1 MSQIILNEGL
11 NSLNRIK
18 LMMKYDLSKT
28 YSENSTI
35 ISEQVMAPGMN
46 DYLAKNPIKPLK
58 GMSVDEFM
66 EGFREKLYSP
76 GGIAVEAFLTSFG
89 FTAPL
94 VITSY
99 AAMLAYDIHKGIQTG
114 DYAWLDIIFDV
125 LGVLTSGTLSG
136 VLSGIMK
143 SAKGIKG
150 VDKALLYLKN
160 SKVWEKIL
168 PYIKDIGI
176 STIIIEKRIQDGIK
190 FLVEKFGK
198 TWLGQGLTK
207 INSAI
212 KTVLDTIQKTVSILV
227 SKVAPKRVAVK
238 AGQSARTGVH
248 AAGVIAAAKPVIHK
262 YGEYR
267 KQKEYDKLLSNPMF
281 SSDDAFD

>member
-1 MSQIILNEGL
+1 ME
-11 NSLNRIK
+11 
-18 LMMKYDLSKT
+18 YDLSKT
-28 YSENSTI
+28 YSENTMVI
-35 ISEQVMAPGMN
+35 FEQVMAPGV
-46 DYLAKNPIKPLK
+46 DQYLAKNPIKPLK
-58 GMSVDEFM
+58 GMSLDEFM

-76 GGIAVEAFLTSFG
+76 GGIALEGFLTSLG
-89 FTAPL
+89 VTAPL
-94 VITSY
+94 VMTSY
-99 AAMLAYDIHKGIQTG
+99 AAMLAYDIYKGIESG

-136 VLSGIMK
+136 ALSGIMK

-150 VDKALLYLKN
+150 VDKALSFLKN
-160 SKVWEKIL
+160 SKVWDKIL

-176 STIIIEKRIQDGIK
+176 SVIIIQRRIQDGIK
-190 FLVEKFGK
+190 WIVEKTGK
-198 TWLGQGLTK
+198 TLLGQGLTK

-238 AGQSARTGVH
+238 AGQAARTGVH
-248 AAGVIAAAKPVIHK
+248 AAGVVTAAKPIIHK

-267 KQKEYDKLLSNPMF
+267 QQKEYDKLF
-281 SSDDAFD
+281 SDPRFKTGEVFE

>member
-1 MSQIILNEGL
+1 
-11 NSLNRIK
+11 
-18 LMMKYDLSKT
+18 MKYDLSKT
-28 YSENSTI
+28 YSENSMI

-99 AAMLAYDIHKGIQTG
+99 AAMLAYDINKGIQTG

-136 VLSGIMK
+136 ALSGIMK

-176 STIIIEKRIQDGIK
+176 STIIIQKRIQDGIK

-212 KTVLDTIQKTVSILV
+212 KIVLDTIQNTVTKLV
-227 SKVAPKRVAVK
+227 SKVSSPTVAANTGKSV
-238 AGQSARTGVH
+238 RTGVH
-248 AAGVIAAAKPVIHK
+248 AAGVISAAKPIIHK

-267 KQKEYDKLLSNPMF
+267 QQKEYDKLF
-281 SSDDAFD
+281 SDPRFKNGEFF